1 MKNAIGIVAEYNP
14 FHNGHALHLAGARR
28 LVGENAPAVAVMS
41 GSFMQRGEPA
51 FADKWLRAACAVNFG
66 VDVVFE
72 LPTVFS
78 CRSAEFFAA
87 GAVQLLAA
95 TGVVKYLAFGAET
108 ADAETLTQAT
118 AYINAHQNELRGII
132 KSGSSYA
139 AAQTQLL
146 ADAGIKFDANQS
158 NDILALEYCRALQ
171 KYAPD
176 IKPLVIRRQG
186 AGYNDND
193 IESSTASASAIRTEY
208 AANGL
213 TGKILQ
219 QLPPQTH
226 ELLQQA
232 AEENALGYDAAVL
245 SALVLYR
252 LQMLAPAQIAAAC
265 ECSEGLENRLKDLAN
280 ASGIEQ
286 IINDAATKRYTKSRI
301 RRLLMQLL
309 LDADKTIFTQ
319 AEPQYLRLL
328 AFNNRG
334 TELLGDM
341 RKNTALPV
349 ITKLG
354 RNLKNCLTGDAER
367 DSKIVQQLELD
378 VKAANICGLLR
389 HNHKNLYNSD
399 FTSSPIYIP
408 Q

>member
-28 LVGENAPAVAVMS
+28 LIGENAPAVAVMS

-51 FADKWLRAACAVNFG
+51 FADKWLRAACAVNCG
-66 VDVVFE
+66 LDVVFE
-72 LPTVFS
+72 LPAVFS

-108 ADAETLTQAT
+108 ADTETLTQAA

-186 AGYNDND
+186 AGYNDID

-208 AANGL
+208 AVNGL
-213 TGKILQ
+213 TEKILQ
-219 QLPPQTH
+219 HLPPQTH

-232 AEENALGYDAAVL
+232 AEANALGYDAAVL

-265 ECSEGLENRLKDLAN
+265 ECSEGLENRLKDLAG

-286 IINDAATKRYTKSRI
+286 IINEAATKRYTKSRI

-309 LDADKTIFTQ
+309 LNADKTIFTQ

-334 TELLGDM
+334 TKLLGDM
-341 RKNTALPV
+341 RKNAALPV

-354 RNLKNCLTGDAER
+354 RNFKNCLTGDAER
-367 DSKIVQQLELD
+367 DAKVIQQLELD

-389 HNHKNLYNSD
+389 PNHQNLYNSD

>member
-14 FHNGHALHLAGARR
+14 FHNGHALHLAEARR
-28 LVGENAPAVAVMS
+28 LVDENAPAVAVMS

-51 FADKWLRAACAVNFG
+51 FADKWLRAACAVNCG

-108 ADAETLTQAT
+108 ADADTLTQAA
-118 AYINAHQNELRGII
+118 AYINAHQNELRAII
-132 KSGSSYA
+132 KNGSSYA

-186 AGYNDND
+186 AGYNDNN
-193 IESSTASASAIRTEY
+193 IESSTASASAIRMEY
-208 AANGL
+208 DANGL
-213 TGKILQ
+213 TEKILQ

-226 ELLQQA
+226 ELCRRTNCYSKQQKKMR
-232 AEENALGYDAAVL
+232 
-245 SALVLYR
+245 LVTTT
-252 LQMLAPAQIAAAC
+252 P
-265 ECSEGLENRLKDLAN
+265 
-280 ASGIEQ
+280 
-286 IINDAATKRYTKSRI
+286 
-301 RRLLMQLL
+301 
-309 LDADKTIFTQ
+309 F
-319 AEPQYLRLL
+319 
-328 AFNNRG
+328 
-334 TELLGDM
+334 
-341 RKNTALPV
+341 
-349 ITKLG
+349 
-354 RNLKNCLTGDAER
+354 
-367 DSKIVQQLELD
+367 
-378 VKAANICGLLR
+378 
-389 HNHKNLYNSD
+389 
-399 FTSSPIYIP
+399 
-408 Q
+408 

>member
-28 LVGENAPAVAVMS
+28 LIGENAPAVAVMS

-51 FADKWLRAACAVNFG
+51 FADKWLRAACAVNCG

-78 CRSAEFFAA
+78 CRSAEFFAV

-108 ADAETLTQAT
+108 ADAETLTQAA
-118 AYINAHQNELRGII
+118 AYINTHQNELLAII

-186 AGYNDND
+186 AGYNDNN
-193 IESSTASASAIRTEY
+193 IESNTASASAIRTEY
-208 AANGL
+208 AVNGL
-213 TGKILQ
+213 TEKILQ

-226 ELLQQA
+226 EFLQQA
-232 AEENALGYDAAVL
+232 AKENALGYDTTVL

-252 LQMLAPAQIAAAC
+252 LQMLAQPP
-265 ECSEGLENRLKDLAN
+265 ERFG
-280 ASGIEQ
+280 
-286 IINDAATKRYTKSRI
+286 
-301 RRLLMQLL
+301 RR
-309 LDADKTIFTQ
+309 
-319 AEPQYLRLL
+319 
-328 AFNNRG
+328 
-334 TELLGDM
+334 
-341 RKNTALPV
+341 
-349 ITKLG
+349 
-354 RNLKNCLTGDAER
+354 CW
-367 DSKIVQQLELD
+367 
-378 VKAANICGLLR
+378 
-389 HNHKNLYNSD
+389 H
-399 FTSSPIYIP
+399 
-408 Q
+408 